1 MNLSAAAGTS
11 ALTQLFTAL
20 NGGSL
25 TLYTGTPPADVAAA
39 LSGNTALGTVDFAA
53 AALSGSITTSGDSVV
68 GTLAFTASSFTTS
81 SAGTATFAR
90 ALNSAT
96 TPAAV
101 IDLGVCSPWL
111 ASTTIVVDQMATNGG
126 NLYICTTAGTTA
138 SSGGP
143 TGTGSAITDGTVT
156 WSYVQAGN
164 ASIVLN
170 NSAVTQNLTVT
181 INSATMS
188 LPITNPVGSAPVT

>member
-39 LSGNTALGTVDFAA
+39 LSGNTALGTVDFAS

-68 GTLAFTASSFTTS
+68 GTLAFAASSFTTAA
-81 SAGTATFAR
+81 AGTATFAR
-90 ALNSAT
+90 ASNT

-111 ASTTIVVDQMATNGG
+111 ANNTVVVDQMATNGG

-170 NSAVTQNLTVT
+170 NAAVTANLTVT

-188 LPITNPVGSAPVT
+188 LPITNPAGSAPVT